1 MPGEV
6 LIFDMDGVLVDVT
19 ASYRET
25 IRRTVQYFTD
35 REVSHEFIQDW
46 KNAGGWN
53 NDWALSQKIIRDYG
67 VEVDYDTVVTQFQ
80 TFFFGDGKDGLI
92 FQERWI
98 AKPGLLERL
107 GARYRLAIF
116 TGRLRDEAQVTL
128 DRFAKTLPF
137 DPVVGTDDVVHGKPA
152 PEGLLRISDITG
164 GARLRYVGDT
174 VDDARSARAAGVP
187 FIGIASPDNPRRE
200 KLVTLLEAENAV
212 AVLNDIN
219 DLESVL

>member
-1 MPGEV
+1 
-6 LIFDMDGVLVDVT
+6 
-19 ASYRET
+19 
-25 IRRTVQYFTD
+25 
-35 REVSHEFIQDW
+35 
-46 KNAGGWN
+46 
-53 NDWALSQKIIRDYG
+53 
-67 VEVDYDTVVTQFQ
+67 
-80 TFFFGDGKDGLI
+80 
-92 FQERWI
+92 
-98 AKPGLLERL
+98 
-107 GARYRLAIF
+107 
-116 TGRLRDEAQVTL
+116 LRDEAQVTL

-152 PEGLLRISDITG
+152 PEGLLKISDITG

-200 KLVTLLEAENAV
+200 RLVTLLEAENAV